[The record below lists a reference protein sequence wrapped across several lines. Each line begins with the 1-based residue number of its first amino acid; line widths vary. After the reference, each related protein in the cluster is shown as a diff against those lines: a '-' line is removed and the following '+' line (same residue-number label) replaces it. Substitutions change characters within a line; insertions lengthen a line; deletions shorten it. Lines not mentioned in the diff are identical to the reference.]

1 MKGIMSAVTL
11 LKKEYPRQFPSVTAL
26 YKAAAIVN
34 GLLSGCT
41 AACSRDCSDKT
52 IQYSPEGSFA

>member
-41 AACSRDCSDKT
+41 AACS
-52 IQYSPEGSFA
+52 